1 MAKRG
6 RYFAVCCI
14 DDSAT
19 KHVDEFLTSTY
30 ANKDGNPALAVI
42 SKLDEKYTEP
52 TQPPVDTF
60 TTPFV
65 KKSASE
71 CSKLI
76 REMTGKNKSDLNY
89 EYLVILDE
97 RSSKDQTALVVNSFD
112 PDVEPISLRA
122 AFEIVN
128 IIMLAMVSKGTMRE
142 YKEIADGKPDGVLR
156 F

>member
-1 MAKRG
+1 M
-6 RYFAVCCI
+6 
-14 DDSAT
+14 
-19 KHVDEFLTSTY
+19 
-30 ANKDGNPALAVI
+30 
-42 SKLDEKYTEP
+42 
-52 TQPPVDTF
+52 
-60 TTPFV
+60 TT
-65 KKSASE
+65 
-71 CSKLI
+71 
-76 REMTGKNKSDLNY
+76 KNKSDLNY

-112 PDVEPISLRA
+112 PDIEPISLRA